1 MHGRATV
8 AISGGDEPE
17 DWSFTGSATSAVL
30 LNHIATNAN
39 NKGFGVDDDNGDIV
53 QYVTVWHCAKN
64 SAGSHGTTPTTAATT
79 ARSSSRTTKT
89 ATQRKPWSIHRA
101 LPHVQR
107 HDAARHHAPAALRRV
122 DIGRVALPW
131 KVTDFD
137 KDAGGDFNDIVA
149 RTLMAAAEGQASR
162 TSRTRQRRRRWR
174 LSSSW
179 GSSCQRTY
187 FTLEPFR
194 QGGAPPVDRQRD
206 EVGNAVKPHRDA
218 RRKLW
223 QGALYHHPEF
233 ELAKW
238 SGAAPTRT
246 RTSVHCC
253 GF

>member
-8 AISGGDEPE
+8 TISSGDEPE

-39 NKGFGVDDDNGDIV
+39 NKGFGVDDDNGNIV

-122 DIGRVALPW
+122 DIGRVALPEY
-131 KVTDFD
+131 KTPIRFS
-137 KDAGGDFNDIVA
+137 AC
-149 RTLMAAAEGQASR
+149 
-162 TSRTRQRRRRWR
+162 
-174 LSSSW
+174 SSSNW
-179 GSSCQRTY
+179 RWPMHTCDQMTSSRFRCLFPSYTFFKCTYKHNALWLAQR
-187 FTLEPFR
+187 L
-194 QGGAPPVDRQRD
+194 QKPP
-206 EVGNAVKPHRDA
+206 
-218 RRKLW
+218 
-223 QGALYHHPEF
+223 
-233 ELAKW
+233 
-238 SGAAPTRT
+238 
-246 RTSVHCC
+246 
-253 GF
+253 